1 MLRVILG
8 IFIVLHGLVHLL
20 YAGQSLRLFELRP
33 NMTWPD
39 GSWALSRLFGDKV
52 SRLLASIAFFFAAIG
67 FVAGG
72 MGVIFGQAWG
82 RSLILGSAVFS
93 SIIIIIFW
101 DGKMQKLDDKG
112 GVGLLIN
119 IAILAT
125 SLIFQWP

>member
-1 MLRVILG
+1 MFGV
-8 IFIVLHGLVHLL
+8 FIILHGLVHLL
-20 YAGQSLRLFELRP
+20 YFAQSQRLFELRP

-39 GSWALSRLFGDKV
+39 GSWAFSNLIGESVTRV
-52 SRLLASIAFFFAAIG
+52 LASFTYFLVAIS

-72 MGVIFGQAWG
+72 IGILFGQAWG

-93 SIIIIIFW
+93 SIIIILFW

-119 IAILAT
+119 ITILAT
-125 SLIFQWP
+125 SLIFQRP

>member
-1 MLRVILG
+1 MLRFMFGV
-8 IFIVLHGLVHLL
+8 FIVLHGFVHLL
-20 YAGQSLRLFELRP
+20 YFGQSQRIFELRP

-39 GSWALSRLFGDKV
+39 GSWAFSKLIGDKFTRV
-52 SRLLASIAFFFAAIG
+52 LASFTYFLVAIA

-72 MGVIFGQAWG
+72 IGVLFGQVWG

-93 SIIIIIFW
+93 STIIILFW
-101 DGKMQKLDDKG
+101 DGKKQKLDDKG

-125 SLIFQWP
+125 SLIF